1 MSVTV
6 EGLESQSRTKLGV
19 IHVCYTLLEA
29 LFLAQFAKLM
39 AVISKEKENNT

>member
-6 EGLESQSRTKLGV
+6 EGLESQSRTRLGV

-29 LFLAQFAKLM
+29 FFLVKFANLM
-39 AVISKEKENNT
+39 EVISKEKENNT